1 MLAEKGMVVTKGTLY
16 AAYEVTTGS
25 AAGPQRN
32 VKFRELRKAEPWE
45 VDEQNRWNVRH
56 GINESA
62 N

>member
-1 MLAEKGMVVTKGTLY
+1 MVVTKGTLY